1 MFRVILLIAL
11 VFVGYQNQVF
21 AQASIDISEV
31 KLINALDMQEVA
43 LTDYAD
49 AKGVIIIFT
58 SNYCPYSK
66 LYESRIMDLHR
77 SYEEKGIEMVLINP
91 NDPSTSKGDRLE
103 EMKQKAV
110 DNLYGFPY
118 LADTAQIAQKLFK
131 ASKTP
136 EAFLITIS
144 ESNAQIIYQGAI
156 DDNPQV
162 ASDVNES
169 YLKTAID
176 FLLSNQMPVIE
187 RKRATGCMIKKGS

>member
-1 MFRVILLIAL
+1 MRRVILLL
-11 VFVGYQNQVF
+11 TVVFFGYQNMVL
-21 AQASIDISEV
+21 AQASLDISEV
-31 KLINALDMQEVA
+31 QLTNALDLEEVA
-43 LTDYAD
+43 LTDYAE
-49 AKGVIIIFT
+49 AKGVILIFT

-66 LYESRIMDLHR
+66 LYESRITELYR
-77 SYEEKGIEMVLINP
+77 IYKEKGIEMILINP

-103 EMKQKAV
+103 EMKQKAL
-110 DNLYGFPY
+110 DNQYDFPY
-118 LADTAQIAQKLFK
+118 LADTAQVAQKLFK

-144 ESNAQIIYQGAI
+144 DSNAQIIYQGAI

>member
-1 MFRVILLIAL
+1 MIRMLLLFAL
-11 VFVGYQNQVF
+11 LFIGHQNMVW
-21 AQASIDISEV
+21 AQSSLDVSEV
-31 KLINALDMQEVA
+31 KLVNALDLEEVA
-43 LTDYAD
+43 LTDYSE
-49 AKGVIIIFT
+49 AKGVVIIFT

-77 SYEEKGIEMVLINP
+77 NYKDKGIEIILINP
-91 NDPSTSKGDRLE
+91 NDPVTSKGDRME

-110 DNLYGFPY
+110 DNLYSFPY
-118 LADTAQIAQKLFK
+118 LADTAQVAQKLFQ

-144 ESNAQIIYQGAI
+144 DSTAQIIYQGAI